1 MPHAT
6 AEPSP
11 MAVSGADRPR
21 TRRRG
26 FALGLLV
33 AAALIGAGSAAW
45 LATQSRRI
53 PVFDVEIVRRYPH
66 DPAAFTQG
74 LEFSGDELFEGTG
87 QYGKSTLRKVDLET
101 GAVLQETALPSEVF
115 GEGITVWKDQIVQL
129 TWESRLALIFDKA
142 TFEPAGRFRYN
153 GEGWGLTH
161 DADHLIMSDGTP
173 EIRFLDPKTHE
184 TVRTLRVTADGRPL
198 SDINELE
205 YIDGE
210 ILANVWNTQYIARI
224 SARNGRVIGWID
236 LSNVRPRS
244 ADGTNAV
251 LNGIAFEPEG
261 RRLFVT
267 GKNWSE
273 LFEIRLKPR

>member
-1 MPHAT
+1 MPNAT

-11 MAVSGADRPR
+11 MAALGTDRPR
-21 TRRRG
+21 RRRPG
-26 FALGLLV
+26 LVLGLL
-33 AAALIGAGSAAW
+33 AASGLIAAGIAAW
-45 LATQSRRI
+45 TATQSRRI
-53 PVFDVEIVRRYPH
+53 PVFDAEIVKRYPH

-74 LEFSGDELFEGTG
+74 LEFSGDDLFEGTG
-87 QYGKSTLRKVDLET
+87 QYGESTLRKVELET
-101 GAVLQETALPSEVF
+101 GEVLQETALPSDVF

-161 DADHLIMSDGTP
+161 DATHLIMSDGTP
-173 EIRFLDPKTHE
+173 ELRFLDPETHE
-184 TVRTLRVTADGRPL
+184 TVKTLRVTVDGRPL

-205 YIDGE
+205 YINGE

-224 SARNGRVIGWID
+224 SAEDGRVVGWID
-236 LSNVRPRS
+236 LSNVRPRR
-244 ADGTNAV
+244 ANGTNAV
-251 LNGIAFEPEG
+251 LNGIAFEPKS

-273 LFEIRLKPR
+273 LFEIRLKRR